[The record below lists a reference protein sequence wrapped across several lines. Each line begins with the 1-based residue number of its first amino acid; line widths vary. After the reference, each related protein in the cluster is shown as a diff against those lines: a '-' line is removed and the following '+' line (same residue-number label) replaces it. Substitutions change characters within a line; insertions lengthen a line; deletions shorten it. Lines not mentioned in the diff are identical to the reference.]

1 MSATVEQLRKGVAS
15 LLFAALMRCIAQLP
29 MLGSNAAAEMA
40 LQGGR
45 NTRPG
50 KVVRM
55 IRRATGCMHACK
67 AAHWR
72 MHPRSKRLTRS
83 FFAPHMRSGGQCGAG
98 FLQPR

>member
-40 LQGGR
+40 LQSVR

-50 KVVRM
+50 NVARM

-67 AAHWR
+67 AAHWVNGSAPAQLLTGLLHSAC
-72 MHPRSKRLTRS
+72 MHACMHVGL
-83 FFAPHMRSGGQCGAG
+83 
-98 FLQPR
+98 LD